1 MKKDL
6 AIIDIQNYITK
17 NDMDVISP
25 INKAIDWPDK
35 LTTKQKRA

>member
-17 NDMDVISP
+17 NDMDVIGP
-25 INKAIDWPDK
+25 IKKAIDWAVK